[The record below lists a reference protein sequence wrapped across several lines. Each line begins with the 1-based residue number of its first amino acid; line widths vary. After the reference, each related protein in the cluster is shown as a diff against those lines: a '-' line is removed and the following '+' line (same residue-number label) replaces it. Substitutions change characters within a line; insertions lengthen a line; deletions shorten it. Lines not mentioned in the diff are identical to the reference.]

1 MLAKY
6 NILTV
11 THKRTNLKDI
21 GDFVIKVDDQDEL
34 RQELEQLKAQFNL
47 DELFYLP
54 TCNRVMYFFTTNHQ
68 VDERFIAHF
77 FQRINPSMRM
87 ELVDELEDVVYH
99 YQGEEA
105 LKHFFD
111 VASSID
117 SLVIGERQILRQLR
131 EAYELC
137 HSWGTTGEYIRLLFK
152 QAVVAAK
159 AVYNRT
165 RIGDKPVSVVS
176 LAFQQMLK
184 AHVHKDDRVLLVGAG
199 QTNQLVGKFLSKYAF
214 SNITVFNRSLDKA
227 GQLAQSLNG
236 RALPLT
242 DLENYQEGFD
252 CLIVCTGATDPII
265 TASLYEKLLRGDT
278 GRKVVIDLSIP
289 NNVAEAAVEQFDF
302 EYIEVEGLRNLAKQN
317 LAFRER
323 EVERAHKVL
332 NEYIQE
338 MPTLIKQR
346 QIELAM
352 RQVPVEIKAV
362 KDRAMNE
369 VFHKEVATLDDQTK
383 ALMEKMLAYMEKKC
397 IGIPMKAAR
406 EAVL

>member
-21 GDFVIKVDDQDEL
+21 GDFVIKVDDQEAL
-34 RQELEQLKAQFNL
+34 KQQLQQLKAQFQI

-68 VDERFIAHF
+68 VDERFIARF
-77 FQRINPSMRM
+77 FQRINPDMPI
-87 ELVDELEDVVYH
+87 ELEDELDDIVYH

-105 LKHFFD
+105 LRHFFD
-111 VASSID
+111 VSASID
-117 SLVIGERQILRQLR
+117 SLVIGERQILRQIR

-137 HSWGTTGEYIRLLFK
+137 HSWGTTGEYIRLVFQ

-184 AHVHKDDRVLLVGAG
+184 AHVHKGDRVLLVGAG
-199 QTNQLVGKFLSKYAF
+199 QTNQLVGKFLSKYEF
-214 SNITVFNRSLDKA
+214 SDITVFNRSLDKA
-227 GQLAQSLNG
+227 EQLAKTLNG
-236 RALPLT
+236 RALPLS
-242 DLENYQEGFD
+242 DLSDYQEGFD
-252 CLIVCTGATDPII
+252 CLIVCTGSTEPII
-265 TASLYEKLLRGDT
+265 TAPLYEKLLQGDT
-278 GRKVVIDLSIP
+278 ERKVVIDLSIP
-289 NNVAEAAVEQFDF
+289 NNVAEAAVEQFNF

-332 NEYIQE
+332 NEYIQQ
-338 MPTLIKQR
+338 MP
-346 QIELAM
+346 A
-352 RQVPVEIKAV
+352 
-362 KDRAMNE
+362 DRKS
-369 VFHKEVATLDDQTK
+369 VV
-383 ALMEKMLAYMEKKC
+383 
-397 IGIPMKAAR
+397 
-406 EAVL
+406 

>member
-21 GDFVIKVDDQDEL
+21 GDFVLKVDDQEL
-34 RQELEQLKAQFNL
+34 LKQELFSLKSLFHL

-54 TCNRVMYFFTTNHQ
+54 TCNRVMYFFTTDHQ

-77 FQRINPSMRM
+77 FQRINPNMPI
-87 ELVDELEDVVYH
+87 ELADELNDTVYH

-105 LKHFFD
+105 IKHFFD
-111 VASSID
+111 VSASID
-117 SLVIGERQILRQLR
+117 SLVIGERQILRQIR
-131 EAYELC
+131 EAYEQC
-137 HSWGTTGEYIRLLFK
+137 HEWGTTGEFIRLVFQ
-152 QAVVAAK
+152 QAVVGAK

-184 AHVHKDDRVLLVGAG
+184 AHVHKDDRILIVGAG
-199 QTNQLVGKFLSKYAF
+199 QTNQLVGKFLSKYEY

-227 GQLAQSLNG
+227 EQLAESLG
-236 RALPLT
+236 GIALPLT
-242 DLENYQEGFD
+242 DLENYKEGFD
-252 CLIVCTGATDPII
+252 CLIVCTGSTEPII
-265 TASLYEKLLRGDT
+265 TAPLYEKLLNGET
-278 GRKVVIDLSIP
+278 QRKVGIDLSIP
-289 NNVAEAAVEQFDF
+289 NNVAASVVEQYDF

-332 NEYIQE
+332 NEYVEEI
-338 MPTLIKQR
+338 PSLIKQR

-352 RQVPVEIKAV
+352 RQVPIEIKAI
-362 KDRAMNE
+362 KDHAINE
-369 VFHKEVATLDDQTK
+369 VFRKEVATLDEQTK
-383 ALMEKMLAYMEKKC
+383 DLMEKMLAYMEKKC

>member
-21 GDFVIKVDDQDEL
+21 GEFVIKVDDQDEL
-34 RQELEQLKAQFNL
+34 RQELEQLKAQFHL
-47 DELFYLP
+47 DECFYLP
-54 TCNRVMYFFTTNHQ
+54 TCNRVMYFFTTNEQ
-68 VDERFIAHF
+68 VDERFITHF
-77 FQRINPSMRM
+77 FQRINPNMPI
-87 ELVDELEDVVYH
+87 ELITELGDMVYH
-99 YQGEEA
+99 YQGNEA

-111 VASSID
+111 VAASID
-117 SLVIGERQILRQLR
+117 SLVIGERQILRQIR

-137 HSWGTTGEYIRLLFK
+137 HAWGTTGEYIRLVFQ

-165 RIGDKPVSVVS
+165 RIGDKPISIVS

-184 AHVHKDDRVLLVGAG
+184 AHVHKDDRILLVGAG

-227 GQLAQSLNG
+227 EQLAQTLSG
-236 RALPLT
+236 QALPLPA
-242 DLENYQEGFD
+242 LEDYQEGFD

-265 TASLYEKLLRGDT
+265 TAPLYEKLLQGDT
-278 GRKVVIDLSIP
+278 KRKVVIDLSIP
-289 NNVAEAAVEQFDF
+289 NNVAEATVEQFDF

-323 EVERAHKVL
+323 EVERAHRVL
-332 NEYIQE
+332 NEYIDE
-338 MPTLIKQR
+338 MPALIKQR

-352 RQVPVEIKAV
+352 RQVPAEIKAV
-362 KDRAMNE
+362 RERAMNE

>member
-54 TCNRVMYFFTTNHQ
+54 TCNRVMYFFATNQQ
-68 VDERFIAHF
+68 VDERFISHF
-77 FQRINPSMRM
+77 FQRINPNMRM

-236 RALPLT
+236 RALPLS
-242 DLENYQEGFD
+242 DLSDYQEGFD
-252 CLIVCTGATDPII
+252 CLIVCTGATEPII
-265 TASLYEKLLRGDT
+265 TASLYEKLLRSDT
-278 GRKVVIDLSIP
+278 KRKVVIDLSIP

-332 NEYIQE
+332 NEYIQQ
-338 MPTLIKQR
+338 MPALIKQR

-352 RQVPVEIKAV
+352 RQVPIEIKAV
-362 KDRAMNE
+362 RERAMNE

-383 ALMEKMLAYMEKKC
+383 ALMEKMLTYMEKKC

>member
-21 GDFVIKVDDQDEL
+21 RDFVLKVDDQEALKSEL
-34 RQELEQLKAQFNL
+34 SQLKGQFQL

-54 TCNRVMYFFTTNHQ
+54 TCNRVMYFFTTDQQ
-68 VDERFIAHF
+68 VDERFITHF
-77 FQRINPSMRM
+77 FQRVNPDMPL
-87 ELVDELEDVVYH
+87 ELLDELNDVVYH
-99 YQGEEA
+99 HQGEEA

-111 VASSID
+111 VAASID
-117 SLVIGERQILRQLR
+117 SLVIGERQILRQIR
-131 EAYELC
+131 EAYEQC
-137 HSWGTTGEYIRLLFK
+137 HDWGLSGEYIRLVFQ
-152 QAVVAAK
+152 QAVLAAK

-184 AHVHKDDRVLLVGAG
+184 AHVHKSDRVLLVGAG
-199 QTNQLVGKFLSKYAF
+199 QTNQLVGKFLNKYEF
-214 SNITVFNRSLDKA
+214 SDITVFNRSLDKA
-227 GQLAQSLNG
+227 ERLADQLGGQ
-236 RALPLT
+236 ALPLSALNQY
-242 DLENYQEGFD
+242 DQGFD
-252 CLIVCTGATDPII
+252 CLIVCTGATEPII
-265 TASLYEKLLRGDT
+265 TSHLYEKLLRGDSK
-278 GRKVVIDLSIP
+278 RKVVIDLSIP
-289 NNVAEAAVEQFDF
+289 NNVSESTVEQFDLD
-302 EYIEVEGLRNLAKQN
+302 YIEVEGLRNLAKKN

-332 NEYIQE
+332 NEYIQQ
-338 MPTLIKQR
+338 MPALIKQR

-352 RQVPVEIKAV
+352 RQVPIEIKAV
-362 KDRAMNE
+362 RERAMNE

-383 ALMEKMLAYMEKKC
+383 ALMEKMLSYMEKKC